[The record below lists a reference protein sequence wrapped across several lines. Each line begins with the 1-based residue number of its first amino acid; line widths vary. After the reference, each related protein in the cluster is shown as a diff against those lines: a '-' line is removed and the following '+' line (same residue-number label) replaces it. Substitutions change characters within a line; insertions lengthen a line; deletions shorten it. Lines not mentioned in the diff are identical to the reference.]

1 MPDENKQEELKTG
14 QTPDVPAQ
22 DAQKPAQKSVEKPE
36 LSLEEQKQA
45 LMKQFDVINH
55 EQKRKVARE
64 MQKLKDKT
72 QEKMFSWNYDNAAD
86 VFLYDMDDEA
96 KKFKDEAEVLN
107 KKETTDNT
115 VTELTKLKESMEAD
129 FEKDTGNIIAMLNR
143 MAESEYKITKEGLA
157 RMELYIPMMQS
168 LMKSPSMQPLVN
180 IFAEAILV
188 QKLDEKTEIYKV
200 LEQSMLSTN
209 AEMITTASTILRL
222 MRPSAKEDF
231 TKKFIDLH
239 PEEAMKL
246 LLEAN
251 RFGAYS
257 AFEMKKYYEYAA
269 TTYEKKPG
277 ENYQEARKVFLK
289 GIESFDEDAK
299 EYQMCNRIQEQI
311 SERVQ
316 GLGTGV
322 YGEDAS
328 SRLTLPAI
336 GGFLGK
342 VVSWTALI
350 GNGLA
355 NRPMLTK
362 TFKEKGFF
370 PAMLA
375 YGKNP
380 YVAGSILTLG
390 LLKKNKT
397 DWMSKEK
404 REERERVKGAKRFVA
419 LTEMH
424 STWGM
429 FLENGGA
436 DTLTAYAKTL
446 KNTDGAKKEPTIKGF
461 EEFLAENEKKTGIVD
476 PSKKYLGDNV
486 FNKFEKDETSNLK
499 MYLALMEEQKIQ
511 NQKEF
516 NTKID
521 EARQSI

>member
-1 MPDENKQEELKTG
+1 MTDENKQEALKPG
-14 QTPDVPAQ
+14 ETP
-22 DAQKPAQKSVEKPE
+22 VEKPE
-36 LSLEEQKQA
+36 LSLAEQKQA

-72 QEKMFSWNYDNAAD
+72 EAKMFSWNYDNAAD
-86 VFLYDMDDEA
+86 VFLYDMDAEA
-96 KKFKDEAEVLN
+96 KKFKDKAEVLN
-107 KKETTDNT
+107 KKETTSDT
-115 VTELTKLKESMEAD
+115 VTELTKLKESMEED
-129 FEKDTGNIIAMLNR
+129 FGKDTGNIIAMLNK

-157 RMELYIPMMQS
+157 RVELYIPMMKS
-168 LMKSPSMQPLVN
+168 LMKSPLMQPLVN
-180 IFAEAILV
+180 IFTEAILV

-200 LEQSMLSTN
+200 LEQSMLSPN

-231 TKKFIDLH
+231 TKKFIDAH

-246 LLEAN
+246 LLDAN
-251 RFGAYS
+251 RFGTYS

-277 ENYQEARKVFLK
+277 ENYQEARKRFLGK
-289 GIESFDEDAK
+289 IDSFDEDAG
-299 EYQMCNRIQEQI
+299 EYQMCNKIQEQI
-311 SERVQ
+311 RERVQ

-342 VVSWTALI
+342 VVSWTALV

-355 NRPMLTK
+355 NRPMIMK
-362 TFKEKGFF
+362 KYKEEGLF
-370 PAMLA
+370 PAISS
-375 YGKNP
+375 YVKNP
-380 YVAGSILTLG
+380 YVAGSILALG
-390 LLKKNKT
+390 LLKKNKG
-397 DWMSKEK
+397 DWTPKEK
-404 REERERVKGAKRFVA
+404 REQKERVKGAKRLVA

-429 FLENGGA
+429 FLENGGV

-446 KNTDGAKKEPTIKGF
+446 KNADGAKKEPTIKGF
-461 EEFLAENEKKTGIVD
+461 EEFLATNEKKTGIVD
-476 PSKKYLGDNV
+476 PSRKYLGDNV
-486 FNKFEKDETSNLK
+486 FKKFEKDETSNLK
-499 MYLALMEEQKIQ
+499 MYLTLMEEQKIQ
-511 NQKEF
+511 TQKEF

-521 EARQSI
+521 EARQGI